1 MYINYNEVNELR
13 KKSDYKMNSIG
24 YFKILWGKDFEKSFQ
39 QFKRK
44 YLVPQPITVQLQ
56 RQERIDKIF
65 NEITQTQLLK
75 T

>member
-1 MYINYNEVNELR
+1 
-13 KKSDYKMNSIG
+13 MNSIG
-24 YFKILWGKDFEKSFQ
+24 YFKILWKKDFEKSFQ
-39 QFKRK
+39 QFKRE

>member
-24 YFKILWGKDFEKSFQ
+24 YFKILWKKDFEKSFQ
-39 QFKRK
+39 QFKRE